1 MDKAADFQYFQ
12 HSLFFQHDAGCIS
25 HRNRSGK
32 FSSRG
37 CISIEPKFKNGID
50 ITTGRHWALR
60 DWFLV

>member
-12 HSLFFQHDAGCIS
+12 HSLCFQHDAGSIS

-37 CISIEPKFKNGID
+37 RISIELKFKNGID
-50 ITTGRHWALR
+50 ITTGSHWVLR

>member
-37 CISIEPKFKNGID
+37 HISIEFRFKDGID
-50 ITTGRHWALR
+50 ISSGKHWALS